1 MSQISFAEF
10 FDQAQDA
17 APVVQHPLPALPVNL
32 PAVSA
37 PALSLAAA
45 RKEFISVFRKTGYN
59 LRRWEVF
66 SDFIILAAS
75 ELDIARIRTP
85 ESIERCRKICE
96 RYSTAD
102 IQNMHELFALMVC
115 ALQAQFHDFLG
126 AIFMELEL
134 GDDRR
139 GQYFTPYSVQS
150 MMARLLMPG
159 VIDTIRREGMF
170 TLSEPTCGAGGMVI
184 AYAECLIEAGLNPS
198 AQMFVSC
205 IDIDPVA
212 ADMAF
217 IQLSLLGIA
226 AEVVTGNTLTL
237 EFNRVRYTPVY
248 YLNDFEERLKSQR
261 RIKAMMAF
269 IRGVSEKD
277 VNN

>member
-37 PALSLAAA
+37 PVLSLAAA
-45 RKEFISVFRKTGYN
+45 RKEFISVFHETAYN

-85 ESIERCRKICE
+85 ESIERCRKISE
-96 RYSTAD
+96 RYSAAD
-102 IQNMHELFALMVC
+102 MRNMHELFALMVC

-126 AIFMELEL
+126 AVFMELEL
-134 GDDRR
+134 GDDRQ
-139 GQYFTPYSVQS
+139 GQYFTPYNVQS

-170 TLSEPTCGAGGMVI
+170 TLSEPTCRAGGMVI
-184 AYAECLIEAGLNPS
+184 GAGNAVTVVFQQGFRLETIEDAEAEKAKQEAPQAAVQQAAAIAPTVSSSNGSAPVLNPDEVLRQAS
-198 AQMFVSC
+198 
-205 IDIDPVA
+205 
-212 ADMAF
+212 
-217 IQLSLLGIA
+217 QLRLGDTI
-226 AEVVTGNTLTL
+226 N
-237 EFNRVRYTPVY
+237 
-248 YLNDFEERLKSQR
+248 
-261 RIKAMMAF
+261 
-269 IRGVSEKD
+269 
-277 VNN
+277 

>member
-10 FDQAQDA
+10 FDQAQDEV
-17 APVVQHPLPALPVNL
+17 PVVQSNVPALPGTQ

-45 RKEFISVFRKTGYN
+45 RKEFISVFHETAYN

-75 ELDIARIRTP
+75 QLDIARIKTP
-85 ESIERCRKICE
+85 ESIKRCREICE

-102 IQNMHELFALMVC
+102 LQNMHELFSLMVC
-115 ALQAQFHDFLG
+115 ALEAQFHDFLG
-126 AIFMELEL
+126 GIFMELELEL
-134 GDDRR
+134 GDDRQ

-170 TLSEPTCGAGGMVI
+170 ILSEPTCGAGGMVI

-237 EFNRVRYTPVY
+237 KFNRVRYTPVY

-269 IRGVSEKD
+269 IRGM
-277 VNN
+277 